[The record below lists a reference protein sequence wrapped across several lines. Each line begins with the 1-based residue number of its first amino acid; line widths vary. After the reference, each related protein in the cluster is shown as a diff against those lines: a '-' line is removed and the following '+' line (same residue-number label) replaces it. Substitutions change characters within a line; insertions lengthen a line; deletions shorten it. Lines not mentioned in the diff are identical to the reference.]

1 MTAREAY
8 QAIESRQIWRRN
20 EAWESGWSLPEYH
33 DSRVI
38 MRNRKTGEV
47 AIGKRKA
54 RKDGEWGKR
63 ISWSV

>member
-8 QAIESRQIWRRN
+8 QAIKSRQTLARN
-20 EAWESGWSLPEYH
+20 EAWEDGWLLPEYH

-38 MRNRKTGEV
+38 MRNRRTGEEAV
-47 AIGKRKA
+47 GRRKL

-63 ISWSV
+63 VTFA